1 MATTFSNK
9 VYILGQLWSF
19 YRGEDHFVDF
29 IAYHDLGVPLAHM
42 IYLDVCQANQAGEQ
56 IINET
61 WDSLLDQIGIEDT
74 GFEHIDDV
82 LTAGNVI
89 IVE

>member
-19 YRGEDHFVDF
+19 HKGSDHFVDF
-29 IAYHDLGVPLAHM
+29 ISYHNVGMPLAHM
-42 IYLDVCQANQAGEQ
+42 IDIDVCQANETGER

-61 WDSLLDQIGIEDT
+61 WDSLLDQIGIDDT

-82 LTAGNVI
+82 FISGNVI
-89 IVE
+89 ISE